1 MIVWRLRMEFVK
13 SDEGQHNILLFLQKN
28 RGNKYSARDLANI
41 FNKYDKLL
49 NPRLRKLY
57 KSNFINRETR
67 KIPNRPK
74 TYYYWVD

>member
-1 MIVWRLRMEFVK
+1 MEFVK

-28 RGNKYSARDLANI
+28 KGTKYSAKDLSVQL
-41 FNKYDKLL
+41 NKYDKLI

-67 KIPNRPK
+67 KIPKKPSA
-74 TYYYWVD
+74 YYYWVE

>member
-1 MIVWRLRMEFVK
+1 MEFVK
-13 SDEGQHNILLFLQKN
+13 SDEGQHNIMLFLQKN

-49 NPRLRKLY
+49 NPRLKKLY